1 MALAL
6 SGTTSPQS
14 RRDLTT
20 ISPRQINSEDISICE
35 NVQLGT
41 QAPAYQGG
49 RFSFRFE
56 EPLHRFQNM
65 IVDKMVANPATRY
78 RIPAGDNEEGG
89 YCTSWEDEPASEEP
103 AAASMAAAM

>member
-1 MALAL
+1 M
-6 SGTTSPQS
+6 
-14 RRDLTT
+14 
-20 ISPRQINSEDISICE
+20 EDIGICE

-41 QAPAYQGG
+41 SAPTYEGG

-65 IVDKMVANPATRY
+65 IIDKMVAAPATRY

-89 YCTSWEDEPASEEP
+89 YCTSWEDAPAGEE
-103 AAASMAAAM
+103 AAEAPVAAAM